1 MPNPRIEE
9 AMRHAHLPS
18 LVAALVHLTGD
29 RHWLSDEF
37 RAEYPLYATVDQAM
51 AGGYPPA
58 LQEEIRER
66 AVEAIGKYLDD
77 PQPLDDLDVETVSRL
92 INHVAGADV
101 PDSYRAFLLDELG
114 IGGVDTKTPH
124 WESPVRE
131 QAAGDMHVVIVGAGM
146 SGLLM
151 ALRLKQAG
159 VPFTV
164 IEKNADVG
172 GTWLENTYPGCRVDN
187 PNHMYSYSF
196 EPTHAFPQ
204 HYSTQPVLLEYFRD
218 FAARHDL
225 RAFIRFETR
234 VNDAAWD
241 AAQARWSVNVTRPDG
256 MLETIDA
263 TALITAVGQ
272 LNQPHIPDIPGR
284 ESFAGPTFHSATW
297 DHEVDLTGKR
307 VAVIGTGASAYQFVP
322 RIAPDAAHL
331 TVFQRTPPWA
341 VPRENYHHDV
351 AAGKQWLLEHVPF
364 YARWYRFFLFWTGT
378 DGLYDSVKADE
389 GWQGPPHTIGA
400 ANAEVA
406 GLLTAAMQ
414 MQTEGRDDLAAAIVP
429 TYPLGGKRPL
439 LDNGQWV
446 ETLKRD
452 DVALVTAAIVSIDTD
467 GVTTADGV
475 HHDADMLIYGTGFTA
490 SKFLT
495 PMEITGAD
503 GRTLNEVW
511 GGDGRAYLGMTVPGF
526 PNLFMIYG
534 PNTNIVVNG
543 SIVFFSECS
552 VRYILGCLKLIAET
566 GSASLDVR
574 RDVFDAY
581 NVRIDAGNAKMA
593 WGSPNVTSWY
603 KSDSGRVS
611 QNWPFPIVDYW
622 TATVKPDSGDFIL
635 RPADLDA
642 AA

>member
-1 MPNPRIEE
+1 
-9 AMRHAHLPS
+9 
-18 LVAALVHLTGD
+18 
-29 RHWLSDEF
+29 
-37 RAEYPLYATVDQAM
+37 
-51 AGGYPPA
+51 
-58 LQEEIRER
+58 
-66 AVEAIGKYLDD
+66 
-77 PQPLDDLDVETVSRL
+77 
-92 INHVAGADV
+92 
-101 PDSYRAFLLDELG
+101 
-114 IGGVDTKTPH
+114 
-124 WESPVRE
+124 
-131 QAAGDMHVVIVGAGM
+131 MHVVIVGAGM

-159 VPFTV
+159 VRFTV
-164 IEKNADVG
+164 IETNADVG

-218 FAARHDL
+218 FASRHDL
-225 RAFIRFETR
+225 RALIRFETR
-234 VNDAAWD
+234 VDNASWD
-241 AAQARWSVNVTRPDG
+241 AAAARWRVNVTRPDG
-256 MLETIDA
+256 AAETIEA
-263 TALITAVGQ
+263 TALITAMGQ
-272 LNQPHIPDIPGR
+272 LNQPRIPDIAGR
-284 ESFAGPTFHSATW
+284 DDFAGPAFHSAKW
-297 DHEVDLTGKR
+297 DHDVDLAGKR

-322 RIAPDAAHL
+322 KIAPDAAHV

-341 VPRENYHHDV
+341 IPRENYHHDV

-378 DGLYDSVKADE
+378 DGLYDGVKADE
-389 GWQGPPHTIGA
+389 DWQGPAHTIGA
-400 ANAEVA
+400 ANAELA

-414 MQTEGRDDLAAAIVP
+414 MQTAGRDDLTAAIVP
-429 TYPLGGKRPL
+429 TYPFGGKRPL
-439 LDNGQWV
+439 LDNGEWV
-446 ETLKRD
+446 ATLKRD
-452 DVALVTAAIVSIDTD
+452 DVSLVTDPIARIDAS
-467 GVTTADGV
+467 GVATADGA
-475 HHDADMLIYGTGFTA
+475 HHDADVLIYGTGFTA

-495 PMEITGAD
+495 PMEISGAD
-503 GRTLNEVW
+503 GRTLNKVW
-511 GGDGRAYLGMTVPGF
+511 AGEGRAYLGMTVPGF

-566 GSASLDVR
+566 GSASLEVR
-574 RDVFDAY
+574 REVFEPFNA
-581 NVRIDAGNAKMA
+581 RIDAGNAKMA

-622 TATVKPDSGDFIL
+622 TATVKPEPSDFIL

>member
-1 MPNPRIEE
+1 MQSAEIEK
-9 AMRHAHLPS
+9 AVHHAHLPA
-18 LVAALVHLTGD
+18 LVAALVHLTGE
-29 RHWLSDEF
+29 RRFLGEEF
-37 RAEYPLYATVDQAM
+37 RAEYPLYATLDQAM
-51 AGGYPPA
+51 TGGYPQA
-58 LQEEIRER
+58 LRDEIRAR
-66 AVEAIGKYLDD
+66 AAEAIEGYLKN
-77 PQPLDDLDVETVSRL
+77 PRSLADLDTDTVSRL
-92 INHVAGADV
+92 IDNVAGADV
-101 PDSYRAFLLDELG
+101 PEGYRAFLLDELG
-114 IGGVDTKTPH
+114 VGGVDTKTPH
-124 WESPVRE
+124 WETPALT
-131 QAAGDMHVVIVGAGM
+131 QAAGAMHVVIIGAGM

-151 ALRLKQAG
+151 ALRLQQAG

-204 HYSTQPVLLEYFRD
+204 HYSTQPVLLGYFRD
-218 FAARHDL
+218 FAVRHDL
-225 RAFIRFETR
+225 RASIRFETT
-234 VNDAAWD
+234 VTDAAWD
-241 AAQARWSVNVTRPDG
+241 AATARWRVNLTRPDG
-256 MLETIDA
+256 TPETIEA
-263 TALITAVGQ
+263 TALVTAVGQ
-272 LNQPHIPDIPGR
+272 LNQPRIPDIAGR
-284 ESFAGPTFHSATW
+284 ESFAGPAFHSATW

-322 RIAPDAAHL
+322 KIAGQAAHV
-331 TVFQRTPPWA
+331 TVLQRTPPWA

-351 AAGKQWLLEHVPF
+351 APEKQWLLEHVPF

-378 DGLYDSVKADE
+378 DGLYDSVKADKD
-389 GWQGPPHTIGA
+389 WRGPPHTIGA
-400 ANAEVA
+400 ANAETA
-406 GLLTAAMQ
+406 ALLTAAMQ
-414 MQTEGRDDLAAAIVP
+414 VQTAGRDDLAAAIVP
-429 TYPLGGKRPL
+429 RYPFGGKRPL
-439 LDNGQWV
+439 LDNGLWV

-452 DVALVTAAIVSIDTD
+452 DVTLVTDPIVRIDAG
-467 GVTTADGV
+467 GVATADGL
-475 HHDADMLIYGTGFTA
+475 HHDADVLIYGTGFTA

-511 GGDGRAYLGMTVPGF
+511 GGEGRAYLGMTVPGF

-552 VRYILGCLKLIAET
+552 VRYVVGCLKLIAET
-566 GSASLDVR
+566 GSESLEVR
-574 RDVFDAY
+574 HAVFDAY
-581 NVRIDAGNAKMA
+581 NVRIDAGNARMA

-603 KSDSGRVS
+603 KSESGRVS

-622 TATVKPDSGDFIL
+622 TATVKPDPGDFIL
-635 RPADLDA
+635 RPAGLDA